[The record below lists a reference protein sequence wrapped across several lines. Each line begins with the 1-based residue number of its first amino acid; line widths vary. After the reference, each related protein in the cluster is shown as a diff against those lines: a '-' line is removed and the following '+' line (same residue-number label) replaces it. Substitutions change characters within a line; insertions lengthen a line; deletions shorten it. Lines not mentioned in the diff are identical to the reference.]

1 MLNINGILIINKIL
15 ICWKKKLINVPI
27 LKYPSFNERFIIRM
41 DASYEGIEGVLLQ
54 EDLETTKDHPIRY
67 IK

>member
-1 MLNINGILIINKIL
+1 
-15 ICWKKKLINVPI
+15 
-27 LKYPSFNERFIIRM
+27 M